1 MVGRKDK
8 GKKLDHGTRINL
20 KVTSQDG
27 KEMPFRIKHSTEL
40 HKLMKAYCDEK
51 SMDFESIVFLFE
63 GRRLRGAPSFSF
75 RSSIVLTLE
84 RVTSCS
90 IPYLPFL
97 YFQNRILEH
106 SLTLTEREEKK
117 K

>member
-63 GRRLRGAPSFSF
+63 GRRLRGSETPDE
-75 RSSIVLTLE
+75 LE
-84 RVTSCS
+84 MDDGDEIDAMLHQHGGCFA
-90 IPYLPFL
+90 LPADA
-97 YFQNRILEH
+97 
-106 SLTLTEREEKK
+106 
-117 K
+117 